1 MLKIYILGR
10 KPNEIIKNKMLTVC
24 GKFSRISMI
33 SRLGNFFDT
42 LNVLKK
48 LFFIE
53 NVLNDAF
60 LKGLTIDNHKK

>member
-1 MLKIYILGR
+1 
-10 KPNEIIKNKMLTVC
+10 MLTVC

-42 LNVLKK
+42 LNVLKN

-53 NVLNDAF
+53 NVLKDAF
-60 LKGLTIDNHKK
+60 LKGQTIDNHKKLK